1 MKYALESP
9 DISEPEKKQLR
20 QVEHISKNIGRSFWV
35 YMPLDFIATAVWFRR
50 KAKINNSLDSISNKL
65 GSQSHKTKIPLIAM
79 FLTVRV
85 VGMYHFSSEMSKK
98 YLVENVQS
106 ILKKNNPKK
115 D

>member
-1 MKYALESP
+1 
-9 DISEPEKKQLR
+9 
-20 QVEHISKNIGRSFWV
+20 
-35 YMPLDFIATAVWFRR
+35 MPLDFIATGLWFRR
-50 KAKINNSLDSISNKL
+50 RARMNDSLDSITNKL
-65 GSQSHKTKIPLIAM
+65 GSQNQRTKIPLIVL
-79 FLTVRV
+79 FLTLRI

>member
-1 MKYALESP
+1 MN
-9 DISEPEKKQLR
+9 D
-20 QVEHISKNIGRSFWV
+20 
-35 YMPLDFIATAVWFRR
+35 
-50 KAKINNSLDSISNKL
+50 SLDSISNKL
-65 GSQSHKTKIPLIAM
+65 GTQSHKTKIPLIVM
-79 FLTVRV
+79 FMTVRV